1 MLDSPEPLGSAPAAT
16 SRPVSYD
23 EGLRIAAVRR
33 HQILDTPADGSF
45 DNLATLAAQVFD
57 VPMAV
62 VSIVDTDRIWFK
74 ARHGL
79 DVHEIG
85 RDPGLCASA
94 IMTGD
99 TWVVTD
105 AAVDPRTLTNPLV
118 SLGCELRNSET
129 ITSPRTTNSAVRRN
143 RVHRSDGLPVGKR
156 TGTRII
162 NSQAA

>member
-45 DNLATLAAQVFD
+45 DNLAALAAQVFD

-118 SLGCELRNSET
+118 AGEFGLRFYVGHPLTTSEGYNLGTICVLDREPREVTEEQTQILR
-129 ITSPRTTNSAVRRN
+129 
-143 RVHRSDGLPVGKR
+143 
-156 TGTRII
+156 
-162 NSQAA
+162 